1 METMSP
7 LILTGDARTYTQYIT
22 PESVQTCITSVPYFL
37 QRDYDSGPGEIGK
50 DQTIDEYIDSLVQV
64 FRGVRDVLHKTG
76 TLWINIGDKFNGSG
90 GAGGDYSDTGK
101 RSGQRKYGSC
111 KVVGLQQ
118 KNLINVP
125 SRLALAL
132 QTDGW
137 IMRQWCIWDKGPGL
151 PDSTNDRPNTR
162 HEAFLFF
169 SKSQQYYWN
178 KRHVQN
184 FGTHGWDSVFRFR
197 PVPYKGKHTATY
209 PPELVEPLIIGGT
222 PSVGVCEQCH
232 APLVEHRTVIGR
244 QVTDKVRA
252 MGSDARGQY
261 NGKGRKDYDDASA
274 PNPSDVKR
282 RILDSASRI
291 YEYHWKRSCSC
302 NGLVKPATVLD
313 PFAGAGMTGIAALKH
328 NREFIGIELG
338 PQHADEARQNLKNF
352 TEGKR
357 RKA

>member
-1 METMSP
+1 MSP
-7 LILTGDARTYTQYIT
+7 LILTGDARTYTQHIT
-22 PESVQTCITSVPYFL
+22 RESVQTCITSVPYFL

-76 TLWINIGDKFNGSG
+76 TLWINIGDKFTGPG
-90 GAGGDYSDTGK
+90 GARTCGRAERNWRRAGE
-101 RSGQRKYGSC
+101 RRKGSC
-111 KVVGLQQ
+111 RIDGLAS
-118 KNLINVP
+118 KNLIGVP

-132 QTDGW
+132 QADGW
-137 IMRQWCIWDKGPGL
+137 IWRQYCIWYKGGGFPE
-151 PDSTNDRPNTR
+151 SANDRPNTR

-178 KRHVQN
+178 KRHVKN
-184 FGTHGWDSVFRFR
+184 HGTHGWDSVWIVR
-197 PVPYKGKHTATY
+197 PGSYDGAHTATY

-232 APLVEHRTVIGR
+232 APLVEHRTVVGR

-261 NGKGRKDYDDASA
+261 NGKGRKDYEDASA

-302 NGLVKPATVLD
+302 SGLVKPATVLD

-338 PQHADEARQNLKNF
+338 PQHADEARQNLKKF
-352 TEGKR
+352 SEGKR